1 MMIYFTQLVAL
12 KSPYK
17 KVVFGILHV
26 HASWMEKLE
35 MMVLSLVNEKMIILR
50 IKLWKL
56 ISVLILPVVIQPI
69 THAKRLVF
77 FVYGLS
83 LISIFSVKHPIK
95 LPSFTLAQKP
105 TQQLSFSPMLSSTIL
120 TSNIKKNICI
130 FKNAFILSII
140 AMMNL
145 QLNLHWLKMAVM

>member
-1 MMIYFTQLVAL
+1 MHWNEKHGFRRAWVRWVQVVSFPTDLSLNKLLVISLTMAKETNFVNLHVKHIRKMANMTSLKNVVSLLVMMIYSIHLVAL

-17 KVVFGILHV
+17 KAVFGILPV

-77 FVYGLS
+77 FCLR
-83 LISIFSVKHPIK
+83 
-95 LPSFTLAQKP
+95 A
-105 TQQLSFSPMLSSTIL
+105 
-120 TSNIKKNICI
+120 
-130 FKNAFILSII
+130 
-140 AMMNL
+140 
-145 QLNLHWLKMAVM
+145 